1 MKFPKELSKER
12 LSLLSPEDRKIYEW
26 EHPKQKKIHTI
37 FEDIDA
43 AYAQMS
49 HDDALFFMNLT
60 KTLSSRK
67 RCSEST
73 MTFSLIL

>member
-12 LSLLSPEDRKIYEW
+12 LSLLSPEDRKIYEL

-49 HDDALFFMNLT
+49 HDDAPVLMNLT
-60 KTLSSRK
+60 KTLSFRK
-67 RCSEST
+67 RCSEFT
-73 MTFSLIL
+73 MNFSLIL